1 MSEIS
6 SQCQK
11 SLHRKESERNL
22 CPLTPKPVSKPDSQK
37 GICSPLL
44 TPISSQCQKSLHSST
59 DMPLSLS
66 PSRKL
71 SLCPLTPS
79 LFFDASLSS
88 LSLTHVNHVKAHAS
102 LSSLSCGASRIAPT
116 IASTRA
122 SLSCRMCWWAVALSM
137 PNCQAQC
144 RQIH

>member
-1 MSEIS
+1 MS
-6 SQCQK
+6 SQTQQFQHMTRHKNFLISFLHTHRLCVCQ
-11 SLHRKESERNL
+11 SLGKRLGRCQWRACQSLGKRLGSSKPDSQKGICSPL
-22 CPLTPKPVSKPDSQK
+22 LTPKPVSKPDSQK

-79 LFFDASLSS
+79 LFKSS
-88 LSLTHVNHVKAHAS
+88 
-102 LSSLSCGASRIAPT
+102 
-116 IASTRA
+116 
-122 SLSCRMCWWAVALSM
+122 
-137 PNCQAQC
+137 NCN
-144 RQIH
+144 